1 MEILSKTIKIPSK
14 ITNPTDT
21 LVCFKRWMD
30 AANKSISI
38 FYKKDDEHLLKDKW
52 EVITLLLEREFGGVL
67 PSQFTEMVLF
77 VEKKRKI
84 SNVYLFF
91 SDKNVEKSE
100 YFKYSFE
107 SFKDNA
113 YPDVKEDFNIDNVM
127 RIRFKGNFFG
137 NNRFWSVGKSTG
149 KTKDAKGNWRNK
161 IARKNIEDLKVLP
174 VKFNNKNSNGL
185 INLMEVL
192 NSLHV
197 PKYKHEEKRLKIV
210 TRYEVLDFL
219 ANDGFYSLGDSKFV
233 SLDLYNHVSG
243 EQHSLRKIDEMTAE
257 NKDFFDNMVL
267 DTGVFSLSK
276 GVNFIT
282 LSTGENYF
290 VTLS

>member
-1 MEILSKTIKIPSK
+1 MEILSKEIKIPSREIDSIQK
-14 ITNPTDT
+14 GFSF
-21 LVCFKRWMD
+21 LRWMD

-137 NNRFWSVGKSTG
+137 NSCFWSVSKSSG
-149 KTKDAKGNWRNK
+149 ETKDAKGNWKNR
-161 IARKNIEDLKVLP
+161 IVRKDIEDLRVLP

-185 INLMEVL
+185 INLMEVFNAL
-192 NSLHV
+192 YV
-197 PKYKHEEKRLKIV
+197 PKYNDEQKEFKVV
-210 TRYEVLDFL
+210 TRYKILDFIVE
-219 ANDGFYSLGDSKFV
+219 DGYYNLGYDKFISLN
-233 SLDLYNHVSG
+233 LCNHVSG
-243 EQHSLRKIDEMTAE
+243 EQHSLQKIDEMTAK

-267 DTGVFSLSK
+267 DWGTFSSSK

-282 LSTGENYF
+282 LATGENYF
-290 VTLS
+290 ITLS

>member
-1 MEILSKTIKIPSK
+1 MEILSKEIKIPSRAIDSIQK
-14 ITNPTDT
+14 GFSF
-21 LVCFKRWMD
+21 LRWMD
-30 AANKSISI
+30 AANESISI
-38 FYKKDDEHLLKDKW
+38 FYKKDNEHLLKDKW

-67 PSQFTEMVLF
+67 PPQFTEMVLF

-113 YPDVKEDFNIDNVM
+113 YPDVKEDLNIDNVM

-137 NNRFWSVGKSTG
+137 NSRFWSVSKSSG
-149 KTKDAKGNWRNK
+149 ETKDAKGNWGNR
-161 IARKNIEDLKVLP
+161 IVRKDIEELRVLP

-185 INLMEVL
+185 INLMEVFNAL
-192 NSLHV
+192 YV
-197 PKYKHEEKRLKIV
+197 PKYNDEQKEFKVI
-210 TRYEVLDFL
+210 TRYKILDFL
-219 ANDGFYSLGDSKFV
+219 VEDGYYNLGYDKFISLN
-233 SLDLYNHVSG
+233 LCNHVSG
-243 EQHSLRKIDEMTAE
+243 EQHSLQNIDEMTAK

-267 DTGVFSLSK
+267 DWGTFSSSK

-282 LSTGENYF
+282 LATGENYF
-290 VTLS
+290 ITLS

>member
-1 MEILSKTIKIPSK
+1 MEILSKEIKIPSRAIDSIQK
-14 ITNPTDT
+14 GFSF
-21 LVCFKRWMD
+21 LRWMD

-52 EVITLLLEREFGGVL
+52 EVITLLLEREFGGIL
-67 PSQFTEMVLF
+67 PSHFTEMVLF

-84 SNVYLFF
+84 SNIYLFF
-91 SDKNVEKSE
+91 SNEDIEKGE
-100 YFKYSFE
+100 YLKHSFE
-107 SFKDNA
+107 SFKNNA
-113 YPDVKEDFNIDNVM
+113 YPDVKETFSIDNVI

-137 NNRFWSVGKSTG
+137 NNRFWSVSKSTG
-149 KTKDAKGNWRNK
+149 ETKDAKANWRNR

-174 VKFNNKNSNGL
+174 FKFNNKNSNGL

-210 TRYEVLDFL
+210 TRYGVLNFL

-233 SLDLYNHVSG
+233 RLDLYNHVSG
-243 EQHSLRKIDEMTAE
+243 KQHSLQKTDEMTAE
-257 NKDFFDNMVL
+257 NKGFFDNMIL
-267 DTGVFSLSK
+267 DWGTFSSSK

-282 LSTGENYF
+282 LTTGENYF
-290 VTLS
+290 ITLS

>member
-14 ITNPTDT
+14 ITNPNGV
-21 LVCFKRWMD
+21 LVCFERWME
-30 AANKSISI
+30 AVNNSISI
-38 FYKKDDEHLLKDKW
+38 FYKKDDEHLLEDKW
-52 EVITLLLEREFGGVL
+52 EIITLLLEREFGGIL
-67 PSQFTEMVLF
+67 PERFTEMVLF
-77 VEKKRKI
+77 IEKKRKI

-91 SDKNVEKSE
+91 SDENVEKSE
-100 YFKYSFE
+100 YLKHSFE

-113 YPDVKEDFNIDNVM
+113 YPNIKETFSIDNVI

-149 KTKDAKGNWRNK
+149 KTKDAKGNWKNR
-161 IARKNIEDLKVLP
+161 IVRKDIEDLMVLP
-174 VKFNNKNSNGL
+174 IKFNNKNSNGL

-192 NSLHV
+192 SSLHV

-243 EQHSLRKIDEMTAE
+243 EQHSLQKIDEMTAD

-267 DTGVFSLSK
+267 DTGVFPLSK

>member
-1 MEILSKTIKIPSK
+1 MEILSKEIKIPSREIDSIQK
-14 ITNPTDT
+14 GFSF
-21 LVCFKRWMD
+21 LRWMD

-77 VEKKRKI
+77 VEKKRQI
-84 SNVYLFF
+84 SNVDLFF

-137 NNRFWSVGKSTG
+137 NSRFWSVSKSSG
-149 KTKDAKGNWRNK
+149 ETKDGKGTWKNR
-161 IARKNIEDLKVLP
+161 IVRKD
-174 VKFNNKNSNGL
+174 
-185 INLMEVL
+185 
-192 NSLHV
+192 
-197 PKYKHEEKRLKIV
+197 IV
-210 TRYEVLDFL
+210 
-219 ANDGFYSLGDSKFV
+219 
-233 SLDLYNHVSG
+233 
-243 EQHSLRKIDEMTAE
+243 
-257 NKDFFDNMVL
+257 
-267 DTGVFSLSK
+267 
-276 GVNFIT
+276 
-282 LSTGENYF
+282 
-290 VTLS
+290 

>member
-1 MEILSKTIKIPSK
+1 MLQINLYLSFT
-14 ITNPTDT
+14 
-21 LVCFKRWMD
+21 
-30 AANKSISI
+30 
-38 FYKKDDEHLLKDKW
+38 KKDDEHLLKDKW

-77 VEKKRKI
+77 VEKKIKI

-113 YPDVKEDFNIDNVM
+113 YPDVKEDLNIDNVM

-137 NNRFWSVGKSTG
+137 NSRFWSVSKSSG
-149 KTKDAKGNWRNK
+149 ETKDAKGNWKNR
-161 IARKNIEDLKVLP
+161 IVRKDIEDLRVLP
-174 VKFNNKNSNGL
+174 VKFNNENSNGL
-185 INLMEVL
+185 INLMEVFNAL
-192 NSLHV
+192 YV
-197 PKYKHEEKRLKIV
+197 PKYNDGEKEFKVV
-210 TRYEVLDFL
+210 TRYKILDFIVE
-219 ANDGFYSLGDSKFV
+219 DGYYNLGYDKFISLN
-233 SLDLYNHVSG
+233 LCNHVSG
-243 EQHSLRKIDEMTAE
+243 EQHSLQKIDEMTAE

-267 DTGVFSLSK
+267 DWGTFSSSK

-282 LSTGENYF
+282 LATGENYF
-290 VTLS
+290 ISLS

>member
-1 MEILSKTIKIPSK
+1 MEILSKEIKIPSREIDSIQK
-14 ITNPTDT
+14 GFSF
-21 LVCFKRWMD
+21 LRWMD

-91 SDKNVEKSE
+91 SDKKVEKGE
-100 YFKYSFE
+100 YLKHSFQ
-107 SFKDNA
+107 SFKEHS
-113 YPDVKEDFNIDNVM
+113 YPAVQESIFIDNVM
-127 RIRFKGNFFG
+127 RVRFKENFFG

-149 KTKDAKGNWRNK
+149 KTKEAKGNWKNR
-161 IARKNIEDLKVLP
+161 IVRKEIEDLMVLP

-192 NSLHV
+192 SSLHV

-210 TRYEVLDFL
+210 TRYEVLDYF

-243 EQHSLRKIDEMTAE
+243 EQHSLQKIDEMTAE

-267 DTGVFSLSK
+267 DRGVFSLSK

-282 LSTGENYF
+282 LAKGENYF
-290 VTLS
+290 ISLS

>member
-1 MEILSKTIKIPSK
+1 MEILSKEIKIPSREIDSIQK
-14 ITNPTDT
+14 GFSF
-21 LVCFKRWMD
+21 LRWMD

-137 NNRFWSVGKSTG
+137 NSRFWSVSKSSG
-149 KTKDAKGNWRNK
+149 ETKDAKGNWKNR
-161 IARKNIEDLKVLP
+161 IVRKDIEDLRVLP

-185 INLMEVL
+185 INLMEVFNAL
-192 NSLHV
+192 YV
-197 PKYKHEEKRLKIV
+197 PKYNDEQKEFKVI
-210 TRYEVLDFL
+210 TRYKILDFL
-219 ANDGFYSLGDSKFV
+219 VEDGYYNLGYDKFISLN
-233 SLDLYNHVSG
+233 LCNHVSG
-243 EQHSLRKIDEMTAE
+243 EQHSLQNIDEMTA
-257 NKDFFDNMVL
+257 K
-267 DTGVFSLSK
+267 K
-276 GVNFIT
+276 
-282 LSTGENYF
+282 
-290 VTLS
+290 